1 MANIFG
7 FEITKKKKDLKSFSA
22 PESNDGSVEI
32 AAGGGALGHYVD
44 MEGKIKNEIEL
55 INRYRGLAVES
66 EVDAAVDDVVNEAI
80 VISSEREDA
89 IFLDL
94 TALDASDTIKD
105 KMHDE
110 FAHIIKL
117 LNFNKNGYDTFRN
130 WYIDGRL
137 YHHMVIDDEKPK
149 QGIQEIRQIDPRK
162 IRKVKEVK
170 RERAENGVELV
181 SRVEEFYMYNDKPN
195 DPANQMTKG
204 IKIKGDA
211 ISYIHSGLQD
221 NKKGMILSYLH
232 KAIKPMNQLRMME
245 DSTVI
250 YRISRAPERR
260 LFYIDVGNLPKG
272 KAEEYLQDQMR
283 RFQNKLV
290 YDVDTGEIKDDRKH
304 MSMLEDF
311 WLPRRE
317 GGRGTEISTL
327 PGGQNLG
334 EMEDVGFFQKK
345 LLKSLNVPPSR
356 YEGDSGF
363 SLGRESE
370 ITRDELKFSKFIG
383 RLRNQFSKMFD
394 TMLKT
399 QLILKGI
406 IREEEW
412 SILHHEMQYKWAEDS
427 YYRETKNSE
436 MLMAR
441 MGVLREV
448 AEYSGR
454 YLSMAWIKKN
464 VLQFTDEEVREM
476 DKEIKKEVKG
486 DKLAKDTTKEFGIH
500 GPPMEGMEGEPGA
513 EGPPEAAFGAPQPS
527 EPPAGQPP
535 PPAEQESV
543 EQLTNEIDMEKVLKI
558 MGDR

>member
-1 MANIFG
+1 M
-7 FEITKKKKDLKSFSA
+7 KSFSV
-22 PESNDGSVEI
+22 PETNDGSVEV
-32 AAGGGALGHYVD
+32 AAGGGTMGHYVD

-55 INRYRGLAVES
+55 INKYRNLAIES
-66 EVDAAVDDVVNEAI
+66 EVDAAVDDVTNEAI

-94 TALDASDTIKD
+94 SDLNTSDAVKD
-105 KMHDE
+105 KIHDE
-110 FAHIIKL
+110 FTHIIKL
-117 LNFNKNGYDTFRN
+117 LNFNKTGYETFRN
-130 WYIDGRL
+130 WYVDGRL
-137 YHHMVIDDEKPK
+137 YHHMIIDEAKPK

-162 IRKVKEVK
+162 IRKIKEVK
-170 RERAENGVELV
+170 RERAENGIELV
-181 SRVEEFYMYNDKPN
+181 DRIEEFFMYSEKPN
-195 DPANQMTKG
+195 DPSNQHTKG
-204 IKIKGDA
+204 IKIKADA

-221 NKKGMILSYLH
+221 NKKGMVLSYLH

-290 YDVDTGEIKDDRKH
+290 YDVDTGEIKDDKKH

-345 LLKSLNVPPSR
+345 LYSSLNVPASR

-399 QLILKGI
+399 QLVLKGI

-412 SILHHEMQYKWAEDS
+412 PILQHELQYKWAEDS

-436 MLMAR
+436 MLLAR
-441 MGVLREV
+441 LGVLRET
-448 AEYSGR
+448 AEYTGR
-454 YLSMAWIKKN
+454 HFSMAWIKKN
-464 VLQFTDEEVREM
+464 VLQLTDEEVREM
-476 DKEIKKEVKG
+476 EKQIKKEVKG
-486 DKLAKDTTKEFGIH
+486 DKIAKDATKEFGIH
-500 GPPMEGMEGEPGA
+500 GPGMEGDPGA

-535 PPAEQESV
+535 PPTEQEGL
-543 EQLTNEIDMEKVLKI
+543 EPLTNEIDMEKVLKI